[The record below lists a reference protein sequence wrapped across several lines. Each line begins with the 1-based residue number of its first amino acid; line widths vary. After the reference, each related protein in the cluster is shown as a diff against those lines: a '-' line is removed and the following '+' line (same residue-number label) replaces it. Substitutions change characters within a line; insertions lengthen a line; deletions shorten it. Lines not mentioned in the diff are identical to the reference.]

1 MMSRKHPYQS
11 WISYS
16 AAQGMNRRRIKKVTF
31 FYYIM
36 IGQKPCMFHANNC
49 VDLFEAQEPKQ

>member
-1 MMSRKHPYQS
+1 MDQLFSCTRGEQN
-11 WISYS
+11 
-16 AAQGMNRRRIKKVTF
+16 GIKKVTF

-36 IGQKPCMFHANNC
+36 IGQNTCMFHANNC